1 VNGIHEVRGSIPL
14 SSTIQ
19 INNLENGQS
28 GENAGLSISCPF
40 FRDNNRRNA
49 AQEVAC
55 VSIEASRNPYDSTR
69 VGQGRMSGV
78 DFTDCPYTAL
88 TFATARRASVLV
100 VEMPADSPKVT
111 EELWH
116 PGAAARRLMLWGR
129 FDAHLV
135 AAIPAKELRA
145 QVRRKGIISSSRTHK
160 AEVLRGYM
168 QDRLS
173 GEQRPWQAHE
183 ELLA

>member
-1 VNGIHEVRGSIPL
+1 
-14 SSTIQ
+14 
-19 INNLENGQS
+19 
-28 GENAGLSISCPF
+28 
-40 FRDNNRRNA
+40 
-49 AQEVAC
+49 
-55 VSIEASRNPYDSTR
+55 
-69 VGQGRMSGV
+69 MSGV

-88 TFATARRASVLV
+88 TFAAARRGVVLV

-116 PGAAARRLMLWGR
+116 PGTAARRLMLWGR

-145 QVRRKGIISSSRTHK
+145 QVRRKGIISSSPTHK
-160 AEVLRGYM
+160 AEVLRAYI

-173 GEQRPWQAHE
+173 DERRPWPAHE
-183 ELLA
+183 GFLA